1 MGTLSNGRVIEFLNS
16 HSKFKLIQNT
26 TLLKWKF
33 FAVTGIQTGVPAA
46 TRQST
51 KHYRITASYQRLL
64 VKPTH
69 ALTETC
75 TSCWTLHLA
84 LKMNQLKNQLNLRQL
99 VRCNSL
105 KKFPFSVKLEYLN
118 CILTSFL
125 LSSLQILKTPWLRK
139 AEDSP
144 LWPFH

>member
-26 TLLKWKF
+26 TLLKWKL
-33 FAVTGIQTGVPAA
+33 FAVTGIQTRVPAA

-75 TSCWTLHLA
+75 TSWLNSSFSAQNESTEEPAELETVGTL
-84 LKMNQLKNQLNLRQL
+84 
-99 VRCNSL
+99 
-105 KKFPFSVKLEYLN
+105 
-118 CILTSFL
+118 
-125 LSSLQILKTPWLRK
+125 
-139 AEDSP
+139 
-144 LWPFH
+144 